1 MRAKPVGSR
10 SDHNCQ
16 KTLLIFASTYS
27 DFVRQPD
34 NHGNFFLRLDQCF
47 AGGDI
52 LAGKDRLSGGKCRAR
67 R

>member
-1 MRAKPVGSR
+1 MRAKPVGSK

-16 KTLLIFASTYS
+16 KMLLIFTSAYS
-27 DFVRQPD
+27 GFVRQPD
-34 NHGNFFLRLDQCF
+34 KHGNFFLCLDQRL

-52 LAGKDRLSGGKCRAR
+52 LAGKDRLSSCKCWTR